1 MHDAQVRAV
10 SHRGKGPR
18 NGDDALVPAAAIN
31 CGGNAPIRR
40 VEGHVRTL
48 VVFDTALGLDYYG
61 DLLFLR
67 GDGGVMVEEN
77 GTTIDVV
84 GIGNAIVD
92 VVSHAADELVT
103 ELGLAKGAMTLIDT
117 EQAEEIYERLGPGVE
132 VSGGSCANSIAGLA
146 SLGAATAFI
155 GRVRDDQLGE
165 IFAHDIRSIGV
176 TFTASPAESGPP
188 TARCLILV
196 TPDAQRTMCT
206 YLGASVDFGAAD
218 LDQGLIARG
227 GVTYLEG
234 YLWDPP
240 SARAAFRQAMDAAR
254 AAGRTVA
261 LTLSDPFVVERHRD
275 DLLASLESGQIDI
288 LFANEMEIC
297 SLYETDD
304 FGAAAAQVGELDVL
318 AALTRGENG
327 SRLLQNGEVADV
339 PAAPVEHVVD
349 TTGAGDLY
357 AAGVLFGIA
366 RGLDLETCG
375 RLGSIAAAE
384 AISHM
389 GPRPEA
395 DLKELVRPLLED
407 LPRGG

>member
-1 MHDAQVRAV
+1 MGQA
-10 SHRGKGPR
+10 
-18 NGDDALVPAAAIN
+18 NGA
-31 CGGNAPIRR
+31 
-40 VEGHVRTL
+40 
-48 VVFDTALGLDYYG
+48 
-61 DLLFLR
+61 
-67 GDGGVMVEEN
+67 
-77 GTTIDVV
+77 TIDVV

-92 VVSHAADELVT
+92 VVSHAEDELVE

-117 EQAEEIYERLGPGVE
+117 ERAELIYKRLGPGVE
-132 VSGGSCANSIAGLA
+132 VSGGSCANTIAGLA
-146 SLGAATAFI
+146 SLGAETAFI

-176 TFTASPAESGPP
+176 TFRTPPATSGPP

-206 YLGASVDFGAAD
+206 YLGASVDFGEGD
-218 LDQGLIARG
+218 LDGGLIAEG

-240 SARAAFRQAMDAAR
+240 SARAAFREAMGAAR
-254 AAGRTVA
+254 AAGRSVA
-261 LTLSDPFVVERHRD
+261 LTLSDPFVVDRHRD
-275 DLLASLESGQIDI
+275 ELRAEIESGHIDI
-288 LFANEMEIC
+288 LFANEVEIC

-304 FGAAAAQVGELDVL
+304 FETAAARVAEIGIL
-318 AALTRGENG
+318 AALTRGAHG
-327 SRLLQNGEVADV
+327 SRIVRGDESHDI
-339 PAAPVEHVVD
+339 PIEPVDAVID

-357 AAGVLFGIA
+357 AAGVLFGVA

-389 GPRPEA
+389 GPRPEV
-395 DLKELVRPLLED
+395 DLAELSRPVLERA
-407 LPRGG
+407 LGAA